1 MRVWILLLVL
11 LVLLVLL
18 APLAWAGEP
27 FVRLKVEPEGELVA
41 GQAPV
46 LEVQMLVPN
55 YFLAPPAVQPLRL
68 RDGTLAEQ
76 VGGSANRVERIDGQ
90 TYAGI
95 TRRYQLPPLPAGEHE
110 LAPAEIRLRF
120 AGEDGQPLE
129 ARLPLPSRHF
139 QVRPAGA
146 GSAAQAQELGP
157 GQLSLSDSYEPAA
170 ASLQVGDVL
179 VRQLT
184 TELHDAGN
192 LLPPRAP
199 LATPVGVRLYRTAP
213 RLELDDQRGARRRIS
228 REAVRYLFTQPGSV
242 VLPAIKLRWRD
253 TRSGR
258 WQTAALPP
266 RILQIA
272 PRAAAQD
279 APAQLWRWLLA
290 GGVLLVL
297 LATLLWRFAPQAWRQ
312 RLAARTERRR
322 RWRRL
327 REACHAG
334 QAAETEVA
342 LDAWLALH
350 PSASEQLPGLQQA
363 RQQLLVYRYGRN
375 AVAWDP
381 KALLAAAARLPR
393 PAKRAVNYDG
403 LNP

>member
-1 MRVWILLLVL
+1 MRVWIL
-11 LVLLVLL
+11 LLVLL

-27 FVRLKVEPEGELVA
+27 FVRMKVEPEGELVA

-46 LEVQMLVPN
+46 LELQILVPN

-146 GSAAQAQELGP
+146 GSAAQAQAQEAGP

-170 ASLQVGDVL
+170 ATLQVGDVL

-199 LATPVGVRLYRTAP
+199 LTTPAGVRLYRTAP

-228 REAVRYLFTQPGSV
+228 RETVRYLFTRPGSV
-242 VLPAIKLRWRD
+242 VLPAIELRWRD

-258 WQTAALPP
+258 WQTVALPP

-272 PRAAAQD
+272 PRAAVQD
-279 APAQLWRWLLA
+279 APAQFWRWLLA

-297 LATLLWRFAPQAWRQ
+297 LAVLLWRFAPQAWRQ
-312 RLAARTERRR
+312 WLAARAERRR

-327 REACHAG
+327 REACHAR

-393 PAKRAVNYDG
+393 PAKPAVTHDG